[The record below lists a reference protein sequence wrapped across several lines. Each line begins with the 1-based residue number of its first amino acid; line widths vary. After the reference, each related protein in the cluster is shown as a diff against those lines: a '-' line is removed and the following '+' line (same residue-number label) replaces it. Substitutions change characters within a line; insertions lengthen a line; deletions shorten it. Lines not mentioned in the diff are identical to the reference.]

1 MRKFFESSIC
11 ILSGLYITMQVLMC
25 FLWTGNVLNAQVYY
39 RDVPPLSERNFL
51 DSLSS
56 EMRLLT
62 DSLKEEHYQNNRI
75 DLLEIKNSVHAIP
88 DGYFD
93 VFKRNNGRW
102 KNLYGGVFGEY
113 NFGSVKLVVNDKIY
127 SYGGSGFWRSVHTVI
142 GFLADKGEWE
152 LLKFSEDLPS
162 GIAYNHKGSLRIFGL
177 EKGVTAN
184 LANGQYEMLPQ
195 DSLPEIYSENLKYFM
210 ENENWLLTKDT
221 SLLYVTSKLKN
232 ATYTLILRETPFY
245 NLDTFDFVHITADSF
260 IIYRNDGASYTFIPE
275 NAIKN
280 ATILMKDDKSNLIFP
295 FLISFLLLLIGIIVI
310 YFRKPSTDTNTISK
324 EIEQKYEGSVIAG
337 LLPYRGNAIDI
348 QKLDE
353 LLGVHT
359 EANPDTR
366 KYKRAQMIK
375 EVNDTFAA
383 ETSKKLIIRER
394 GSDDG
399 RKYVYRII

>member
-1 MRKFFESSIC
+1 MRKFFKFNIIIMSGRYAFILVLILFVSTES
-11 ILSGLYITMQVLMC
+11 ILK
-25 FLWTGNVLNAQVYY
+25 AQIVYQ
-39 RDVPPLSERNFL
+39 DAFPLSERKFL

-56 EMRLLT
+56 EMRLLA
-62 DSLKEEHYQNNRI
+62 DSLKQARYQISRME
-75 DLLEIKNSVHAIP
+75 LLEIKNRVHVIP

-93 VFKRNNGRW
+93 VFMRNNGRW
-102 KNLYGGVFGEY
+102 KNLYGGVWGEY
-113 NFGSVKLVVNDKIY
+113 NFGSVKLVVDDKIY
-127 SYGGSGFWRSVHTVI
+127 SYGGSGFWRTVHTVI

-184 LANGQYEMLPQ
+184 LANGQYEMLTL
-195 DSLPEIYSENLKYFM
+195 DSFPDIYSERLKYFM
-210 ENENWLLTKDT
+210 ENENWLLTRDT

-232 ATYTLILRETPFY
+232 TTYALMLRETPFY
-245 NLDTFDFVHITADSF
+245 NLDTFDFIHITADSF
-260 IIYRNDGASYTFIPE
+260 LIYKKDGTANSFIPE
-275 NAIKN
+275 NAIKS
-280 ATILMKDDKSNLIFP
+280 ASLLMKDDKASLIFP
-295 FLISFLLLLIGIIVI
+295 FLITFLLLLVSIILI
-310 YFRKPSTDTNTISK
+310 YNRKTSPDKDTFSK
-324 EIEQKYEGSVIAG
+324 EIERKYEGSIIAG

-366 KYKRAQMIK
+366 KYKRAQIIK

-383 ETSKKLIIRER
+383 ETNQKLIIRER

-399 RKYVYRII
+399 RKYMYRII